1 MRRGERREGGDGGS
15 KRAFLFFFFLLWVE
29 CLPSFLPSL
38 TAHMCNPHEMATPA
52 RMLSLTAQLEQ
63 KADLEDERGDFLLNS
78 NLPSQLPF
86 SGPIQIVFHL
96 YTL

>member
-15 KRAFLFFFFLLWVE
+15 KRAFLLFFFLLWVE
-29 CLPSFLPSL
+29 CLPSSLPSL

-63 KADLEDERGDFLLNS
+63 KAEVI
-78 NLPSQLPF
+78 F
-86 SGPIQIVFHL
+86 SYIETCPRNFFFPA
-96 YTL
+96 